1 MNKTKWIP
9 GLILLCLLV
18 AGCATT
24 QTRFDTV
31 NTKMETNLNY
41 CLGKLTQDRLIMG
54 ASTPTE
60 RISVNDG
67 EIWIYKYRKST
78 TKTTTT
84 GTGGVFSPFESESKS
99 YDYYLDV
106 RLRFNNNG
114 ILDDWSY
121 KGNIAAFDHPFTN
134 LRCQ

>member
-1 MNKTKWIP
+1 MNKTKWVS

-41 CLGKLTQDRLIMG
+41 CLGKLTKDMLIMA
-54 ASTPTE
+54 ASDPTE
-60 RISVNDG
+60 RISVNGG

-78 TKTTTT
+78 IKTTTT
-84 GTGGVFSPFESESKS
+84 GTGGIFSPFES
-99 YDYYLDV
+99 
-106 RLRFNNNG
+106 
-114 ILDDWSY
+114 
-121 KGNIAAFDHPFTN
+121 
-134 LRCQ
+134 